1 MPPRSRRRRPML
13 RTNTESAR
21 AVACA
26 HCALPVPA
34 AYVRP
39 GEASHCCAGCETAA
53 ALIRSAGLDQYY
65 RLPELRDRP
74 VGSTG
79 KRYDEYDHDAFQQLY
94 VRRGPDGRAQIELL
108 LEGVHCRSCVW
119 LVERVPLVLPGVVRA
134 ELDVGRAVARVVY
147 DPAVTSLS
155 AVARTLDQLGYPSH
169 PFRGIA
175 AERVRL
181 DEQRRMLMDL
191 AVAGAI
197 AMNVM
202 LLALALY
209 AGWFGGME
217 LRHEQYLRWIS
228 LALTIPA
235 VLGPGRVFFRGAWAG
250 LRVRRL
256 QMDLPVA
263 IALGAGLVRGA
274 VNTWNGSGPIYF
286 DGVATLIFLLLM
298 GRYLQLRSQRA
309 AADATELT
317 ASLAPRTARVVEAD
331 GEREVP
337 TEAVLPA
344 MLLAVRAGEG
354 FAADGVIEQ
363 GVSSLDLALLTGESR
378 PVAVAAG
385 DVVFAGTT
393 NLSAPLL
400 VRVTAAGEATRL
412 GAILRRMEE
421 SARRRAPVVQL
432 ADRMAG
438 WFVALVILAAVATYV
453 YWTPRD
459 PVNALDHAIAL
470 LIVTCPCALALATPL
485 AITVATGRAAQRG
498 ILIKGGDVV
507 EALAQPG
514 RLWLD
519 KTGTV
524 TQGQSRVVAF
534 HGAAGVQPLV
544 LALERHSTHP
554 IALAFTRAWPAMETP
569 EATEVT
575 QVAGRGIRGR
585 VGGHEVVVGS
595 PDFVQQLARGSH
607 PPADEDATLTPIW
620 IAVDGEVVAT
630 AAVGDPIQVGAKKAI
645 AALRARGW
653 RVGLL
658 SGDHPATVASVARAL
673 GIDPVDAIGG
683 ATPEAKLATVEASR
697 VEGRVLMVGDGV
709 NDAAALAAAS
719 VGVSV
724 HGGAEASL
732 AAADVYL
739 ARPGL
744 GPLVELLDGTR
755 RTMTLLRRNL
765 FFSAVYNVFGA
776 AICAAGYVDPLLA
789 AVIMPVS
796 SLIVIATSY
805 RTDTFAEPG

>member
-1 MPPRSRRRRPML
+1 MH
-13 RTNTESAR
+13 TNTDAR
-21 AVACA
+21 RDVACA
-26 HCALPVPA
+26 HCALPVPPA
-34 AYVRP
+34 LVRHDGP
-39 GEASHCCAGCETAA
+39 SYCCAGCATAA
-53 ALIRSAGLDQYY
+53 VLIRDAGLDQYY

-74 VGSTG
+74 VAATG
-79 KRYDEYDHDAFQQLY
+79 KRYAEFDHDAFQQLY
-94 VRRGPDGRAQIELL
+94 VRANADGTRAIELL

-134 ELDVGRAVARVVY
+134 ELDVGRSVARVVY
-147 DPAVTSLS
+147 DPETTSLS

-175 AERVRL
+175 AERVRR
-181 DEQRRMLMDL
+181 DEQRRMLVDL

-202 LLALALY
+202 LIALATY
-209 AGWFGGME
+209 SGWFGGME
-217 LRHEQYLRWIS
+217 ADYEQYLRWIS
-228 LALTIPA
+228 LGLTIPA
-235 VLGPGRVFFRGAWAG
+235 VFGPGRVFFRGAWAG
-250 LRVRRL
+250 LRVRKL

-263 IALGAGLVRGA
+263 LALGAGLVRGA
-274 VNTWNGSGPIYF
+274 MNTWTGSGPIYF

-298 GRYLQLRSQRA
+298 GRYLQLRSQRS
-309 AADATELT
+309 AADSTELT
-317 ASLAPRTARVVEAD
+317 ASLAPRVARVVEAD
-331 GEREVP
+331 GVREVP

-344 MLLAVRAGEG
+344 MILDVRAGEG
-354 FAADGVIEQ
+354 FAADGVIES

-393 NLSAPLL
+393 NLSAPLR

-438 WFVALVILAAVATYV
+438 WFVALVIVAAVATYV
-453 YWTPRD
+453 YWAPRD
-459 PVNALDHAIAL
+459 PQNALDHAIAL

-485 AITVATGRAAQRG
+485 AITVASGRAAQHG

-519 KTGTV
+519 KTGTI
-524 TQGQSRVVAF
+524 TQGHARVVSFDGPADVT
-534 HGAAGVQPLV
+534 ALV
-544 LALERHSTHP
+544 VALERHSTHP
-554 IALAFTRAWPAMETP
+554 IALAFTRAWPQL
-569 EATEVT
+569 ATLPVDAVE
-575 QVAGRGIRGR
+575 QIQGAGIRGNVAGRA
-585 VGGHEVVVGS
+585 VVVGS
-595 PDFVQQLARGSH
+595 PDLVRAVVRGPVLDVST
-607 PPADEDATLTPIW
+607 DDTLTPVW
-620 IAVDGEVVAT
+620 VAVDGVLVAT
-630 AAVGDPIQVGAKKAI
+630 AQIGDPIAMGARDAI

-653 RVGLL
+653 RVGIL
-658 SGDHPATVASVARAL
+658 SGDHPATVQAVARAV
-673 GIDPVDAIGG
+673 GVAPEDAIGA

-697 VEGRVLMVGDGV
+697 AAGAVMMVGDGV
-709 NDAAALAAAS
+709 NDAAALAAAT

-744 GPLVELLDGTR
+744 APLVALVDGAD
-755 RTMTLLRRNL
+755 RTMTLLKRNL
-765 FFSAVYNVFGA
+765 FFSAVYNVLGA
-776 AICAAGYVDPLLA
+776 AVCAAGYVDPLLA
-789 AVIMPVS
+789 AVIMPIS

-805 RTDTFAEPG
+805 RTDTFAEPA